1 MRLLFLSFFLSISI
15 TSWGNSGK
23 LFVIAVGVSDYAGIP
38 DLKYCDSDASAIAS
52 LFSYS
57 KQPHEIALL
66 RNKEATKT
74 AVLLQLNNFFSKAEA
89 EDVVL
94 FYFSGHGGKGFFCPY
109 DANATNKNTLL
120 SYDDLRKLLVDC
132 KARRQLL
139 IADACNSGAIRI
151 SAPDTPVKREPGK
164 ELLFFLSSRN
174 SQFSMELPNI
184 KGGVFTYFL
193 LQGLKGGAD
202 SNRDR
207 LITSKELFDFV
218 SPKVKEGTK
227 GTQVPVMWGNFS
239 DQMVFLDW
247 RKN

>member
-1 MRLLFLSFFLSISI
+1 MRLLFLSFFLAVSI
-15 TSWGNSGK
+15 TSWGKTGK
-23 LFVIAVGVSDYAGIP
+23 LFAIAVGVSDYAEIP
-38 DLKYCDSDASAIAS
+38 GLKYCDSDASEIAS
-52 LFSYS
+52 LFNYS

-66 RNKEATKT
+66 RNKEATKST
-74 AVLLQLNNFFSKAEA
+74 ILLQLTNFFSKAEK

-109 DANATNKNTLL
+109 DANKNTLL
-120 SYDDLRKLLVDC
+120 TYDDLRKLLVGC
-132 KARRQLL
+132 KAKRQLL

-151 SAPDTPVKREPGK
+151 NAPETPVKREPNK

-174 SQFSMELPNI
+174 SQKSMELPKI

-207 LITSKELFDFV
+207 IITAKELFDFV
-218 SPKVKEGTK
+218 SPKVKEGTR

-239 DQMVFLDW
+239 DKMVFLDW

>member
-1 MRLLFLSFFLSISI
+1 MRLLFLSFLLSISV
-15 TSWGNSGK
+15 TSWGTTGK
-23 LFVIAVGVSDYAGIP
+23 LYVIAVGVSDYAEVP

-52 LFSYS
+52 LFSNS

-74 AVLLQLNNFFSKAEA
+74 AILFQLNNFFSKAEA
-89 EDVVL
+89 VDVVL

-120 SYDDLRKLLVDC
+120 SYDDLRKLLVGC
-132 KARRQLL
+132 KAKRQLL
-139 IADACNSGAIRI
+139 IADACNSGAIRM
-151 SAPDTPVKREPGK
+151 SAPETPVKREQGK

-174 SQFSMELPNI
+174 SQMSIELPKI

-207 LITSKELFDFV
+207 IITAKELFDFV

-227 GTQVPVMWGNFS
+227 GTQIPVMWGNFS